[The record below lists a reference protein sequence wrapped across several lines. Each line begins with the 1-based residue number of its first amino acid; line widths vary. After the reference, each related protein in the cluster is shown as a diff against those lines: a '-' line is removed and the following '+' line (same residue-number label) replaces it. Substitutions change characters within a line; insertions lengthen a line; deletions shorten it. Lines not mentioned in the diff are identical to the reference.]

1 MKLQVCC
8 ASSQVCGEGNGSR
21 QLKTTVRL
29 AGRELCK
36 GSNQSA
42 AQSVLKFLLVAYKK
56 SRKQS
61 DTRRTL
67 RAILKRALPASL
79 LQRLKDRKYV
89 DVLIGAEA
97 SEGDF
102 SSEDDSSED
111 DSDYNADEAELS
123 DSDSSAMD
131 DLLDTGMCDLSETA
145 EITGCW

>member
-1 MKLQVCC
+1 M
-8 ASSQVCGEGNGSR
+8 
-21 QLKTTVRL
+21 
-29 AGRELCK
+29 
-36 GSNQSA
+36 
-42 AQSVLKFLLVAYKK
+42 LKFLLVAYKK

-67 RAILKRALPASL
+67 RAILKRALPASV